1 MSAARRKTTR
11 SISHAHSETSEVAE
25 TGSVQSSKPGSRR
38 KRKSE
43 KYTASIPKET
53 YSYGT
58 DIAGAHSQQLAAQA
72 AMLRPVRDIETG
84 VEQAARDAVGGLGR
98 DLSVIS
104 EEVRTRGGVVGQ
116 YQVGGDLR
124 GNMGDPSE
132 SDLTGIKTFGRE
144 DGDSLNSQSWNQ
156 SRAPSVDRDLYEQ
169 SNNLHSPWGSTWDSI
184 RDAAGGSIRRTTW
197 DSIRSSTLSI
207 LRSAGWLGWLF
218 LRIFPIA
225 AAMISLYLIASWYP
239 IMRNLQSSGHNYS
252 APATSE
258 RSPLA
263 FFEVERLGR
272 RLKGLEDQ
280 VRKMPRTSETAARV
294 TLRQINWLSY
304 DLGAR
309 AVPHLCSPRE
319 FFQEEQA
326 KAQPIRGLLKPRWW
340 NFWGGQFESYD
351 DVARE
356 KPITMVKF
364 EPIDYGPNSALQ
376 PWRENEPRYCTPGKL
391 QLAVTLPRPVT
402 PVDLVIEYYLKDEIL
417 AAGSAPKEVELW
429 VPISDDAA
437 RAAVVLVV
445 TKLYPDIL
453 ASERS
458 ENARFLEQRTALDSK
473 WVPVGRWT
481 YDIYANEIEQRFHVF
496 VDLDSHGVAVDEI
509 VVRVN
514 SNWAN
519 RDVTCLVRARMHG
532 IDQSGIH
539 EELAVG

>member
-11 SISHAHSETSEVAE
+11 SASLAHSETSELAG
-25 TGSVQSSKPGSRR
+25 TARSVQSSKPESRR
-38 KRKSE
+38 KRKSGN
-43 KYTASIPKET
+43 YTASLPKET

-72 AMLRPVRDIETG
+72 AMLKPVRDIQTG
-84 VEQAARDAVGGLGR
+84 VEQAARDAVGGFGS

-104 EEVRTRGGVVGQ
+104 EEVQARGGIVGR

-124 GNMGDPSE
+124 GNMGDRSE
-132 SDLTGIKTFGRE
+132 SELTGMKTFGRE
-144 DGDSLNSQSWNQ
+144 DGGSLDSQSWNQ
-156 SRAPSVDRDLYEQ
+156 SRAPSVHRDLYEQ
-169 SNNLHSPWGSTWDSI
+169 SNNLDSTWGSTWESIWGATWQSIRGTTRDSI
-184 RDAAGGSIRRTTW
+184 RGSI
-197 DSIRSSTLSI
+197 LGI
-207 LRSAGWLGWLF
+207 LKSAGWIF

-239 IMRNLQSSGHNYS
+239 TMRDLQRSRYNYS
-252 APATSE
+252 SPATSE
-258 RSPLA
+258 NSPLA
-263 FFEVERLGR
+263 LFEVERLGR
-272 RLKGLEDQ
+272 RLNGLEDQ
-280 VRKMPRTSETAARV
+280 VRKLPRTGEPAARV

-309 AVPHLCSPRE
+309 AVPHLSSPRE
-319 FFQEEQA
+319 YFQKEQA
-326 KAQPIRGLLKPRWW
+326 RAQPIRGLLKPRWW
-340 NFWGGQFESYD
+340 GFWGGRFESYD
-351 DVARE
+351 EVVRR
-356 KPITMVKF
+356 KPITTVKF
-364 EPIDYGPNSALQ
+364 EMIDYGPNSALQ

-391 QLAVTLPRPVT
+391 QLAVKLPRLVT

-437 RAAVVLVV
+437 RAAVVLGV

-458 ENARFLEQRTALDSK
+458 ENARFLEQRQALDSN

-481 YDIYANEIEQRFHVF
+481 YDIYANEIGQRFHVF
-496 VDLDSHGVAVDEI
+496 VDLDSHGIAVDEI

-519 RDVTCLVRARMHG
+519 NDVTCLVRARMHG